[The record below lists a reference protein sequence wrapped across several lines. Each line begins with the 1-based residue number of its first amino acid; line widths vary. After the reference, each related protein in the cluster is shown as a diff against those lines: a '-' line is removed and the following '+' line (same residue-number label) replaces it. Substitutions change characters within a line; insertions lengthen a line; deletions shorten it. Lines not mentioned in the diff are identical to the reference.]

1 MPVPWAKNLRA
12 DPGAGRQWAVHPAQ
26 VSLGSF
32 HPAFTDGRQA
42 ALLES
47 QAMTVGVEQGKV
59 AVTGVRHEQ
68 GLEKAHGCVPGVLH
82 A

>member
-1 MPVPWAKNLRA
+1 MLCAKNLRA

-26 VSLGSF
+26 VSLGHF

-42 ALLES
+42 ALLEC
-47 QAMTVGVEQGKV
+47 QAMTVSIEQGKV
-59 AVTGVRHEQ
+59 AMTGVRHEQ